1 MRWLTALA
9 LVAVTLQGQE
19 QTTMGRVSFEVASI
33 KPTADAGNHRP
44 IRFSVSPGGQ
54 LTVTN
59 IPLHWLIAN
68 AYNLPFQSLRLTG
81 GPGWVRSEPY
91 DIQAV
96 APAIFAPGISARERE
111 ARTRLLLQ
119 TLLGDRFGLV
129 IRREMREVPVYAL
142 VVGKKGSK
150 LERAAVMEKDC
161 PAQPPDSGL
170 YCHHLDGGADGGL
183 HGPAVDMG
191 DFALYAENWMDRP
204 VVDVTGIVGLYKIET
219 GGWGAVSDL
228 DKPSVFRVFEERLGL
243 KLELRRAKVEV
254 FVIERVERP
263 SGN

>member
-9 LVAVTLQGQE
+9 LVAVMLQGQE

-54 LTVTN
+54 LTVAN
-59 IPLHWLIAN
+59 MPLHWLIAN

-96 APAIFAPGISARERE
+96 APAMFAPGISARERE
-111 ARTRLLLQ
+111 ARTRLLLE

-142 VVGKKGSK
+142 VVGK
-150 LERAAVMEKDC
+150 
-161 PAQPPDSGL
+161 
-170 YCHHLDGGADGGL
+170 
-183 HGPAVDMG
+183 
-191 DFALYAENWMDRP
+191 
-204 VVDVTGIVGLYKIET
+204 
-219 GGWGAVSDL
+219 
-228 DKPSVFRVFEERLGL
+228 
-243 KLELRRAKVEV
+243 
-254 FVIERVERP
+254 
-263 SGN
+263 